1 MTVNEVEFD
10 LDSQFSRHADEHRV
24 YRIAFPSFQIMV
36 RGLRS
41 APCQISQQLPAGKRA
56 EPVARLGQI
65 EPVGGRR
72 KAFKDHDPDIVWD

>member
-1 MTVNEVEFD
+1 MTVNEIEFD
-10 LDSQFSRHADEHRV
+10 LDSQPSRHADEHRV
-24 YRIAFPSFQIMV
+24 HRIASPSLQIVV
-36 RGLRS
+36 RGLGS

-72 KAFKDHDPDIVWD
+72 KVFEDHDPDIVWD